1 MKKILFLLLML
12 LPVMGFSQSKKVLI
26 VASNVATVNHAPNG
40 TFLMEIAYPFRY
52 FMEQGYE
59 VDVVSPKGGQV
70 ALYHKGD
77 TAQDLSLIARDWG
90 FIKRTSQSLSPRQV
104 KAGDYAAIYYPGG
117 YGLFWDVNQNQAIA
131 RIAATIYK
139 NGGVVGAAGHGAASL
154 ANIRL
159 SRNVYFVTGKKMTCF
174 PTWAEQEWMKESAYG
189 KLLPFDMQ
197 QVLTDRK
204 AELVVSTRET
214 FREPEKILVSDTANR
229 LVTAS
234 FADGAG
240 WVAENM
246 VMLMHR

>member
-1 MKKILFLLLML
+1 MKKILFALLAL
-12 LPVMGFSQSKKVLI
+12 LPSICFAQSKKVLI
-26 VASNVATVNHAPNG
+26 VASNVTTVNQSPNG

-52 FMEQGYE
+52 FMEQGYA
-59 VDVVSPKGGQV
+59 VDVVSPAGGQV

-77 TAQDLSLIARDWG
+77 TAQDLSLIARDRG
-90 FIKRTSQSLSPRQV
+90 FIEKTSQSLSPRQV

-117 YGLFWDVNQNQAIA
+117 YGLFWDVNQNETIA

-154 ANIRL
+154 VDVRL
-159 SRNVYFVTGKKMTCF
+159 SRKVYLVTGKKMTCF
-174 PTWAEQEWMKESAYG
+174 PTWAEQEWMKESEYG

-197 QVLTDRK
+197 QALTDRK
-204 AELVVSTRET
+204 AELVVNTRET
-214 FREPEKILVSDTANR
+214 FKDADRKRVSDAANR

-234 FADGAG
+234 FAPDAA

-246 VMLMHR
+246 VMLMQQ